1 MNTTI
6 PCRARRWRYRT
17 LCALVV
23 LAGLPWAASLDAQ
36 VLYGSIVGNVRDASG
51 GALPGATVVV
61 THNETKAKR
70 ETVTDAVGAY
80 RFSTV
85 QPGTYTVV
93 VTMTGFQTFTR
104 NEVPVTI
111 NTVARVDASLGVG
124 QLQESVTVS
133 AETPLLQTDRAEVR
147 E

>member
-1 MNTTI
+1 MV
-6 PCRARRWRYRT
+6 RARPRCEDRPISKRRQEMRHRRWIGRSRT

-23 LAGLPWAASLDAQ
+23 LAALPWAASLDAQ

-51 GALPGATVVV
+51 AALPGATVVV

-70 ETVTDAVGAY
+70 ETVSDAVGAY

-93 VTMTGFQTFTR
+93 DRKSTR
-104 NEVPVTI
+104 
-111 NTVARVDASLGVG
+111 
-124 QLQESVTVS
+124 
-133 AETPLLQTDRAEVR
+133 
-147 E
+147 